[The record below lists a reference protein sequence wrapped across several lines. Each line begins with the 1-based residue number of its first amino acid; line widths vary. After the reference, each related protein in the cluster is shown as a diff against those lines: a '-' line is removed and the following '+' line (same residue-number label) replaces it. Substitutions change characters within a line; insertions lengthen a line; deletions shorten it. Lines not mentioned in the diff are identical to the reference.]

1 MSAPTTIDGTVLNGQ
16 TWFVSS
22 TGTYANKL
30 VLQSTSG
37 SKHYYLGSNLHNDG
51 TDRSSNEIYFD
62 TDDNKWHDS
71 GNANPV
77 SFRVGS
83 VGSELPAES
92 ALPTSETNTGFASEV
107 VSVNDNVIIYRGTS
121 LASVFSF
128 TQPSF
133 SASGSGPGTLSSDP
147 VTASFSGVTN

>member
-51 TDRSSNEIYFD
+51 
-62 TDDNKWHDS
+62 
-71 GNANPV
+71 
-77 SFRVGS
+77 
-83 VGSELPAES
+83 
-92 ALPTSETNTGFASEV
+92 
-107 VSVNDNVIIYRGTS
+107 VIDGK
-121 LASVFSF
+121 L
-128 TQPSF
+128 
-133 SASGSGPGTLSSDP
+133 
-147 VTASFSGVTN
+147 